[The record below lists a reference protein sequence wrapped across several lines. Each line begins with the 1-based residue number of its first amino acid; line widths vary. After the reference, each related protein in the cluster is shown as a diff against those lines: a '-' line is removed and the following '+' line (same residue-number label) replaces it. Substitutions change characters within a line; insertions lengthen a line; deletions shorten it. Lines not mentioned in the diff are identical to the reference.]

1 METRHTTD
9 TTDTTNA
16 SDTNQ
21 TMHGLDTESEQEPKL
36 LRWPKPA
43 GALQEFPEVAVELIA
58 PEKHANRGTINTV
71 PRAIAYVANILAAS
85 CVERAAIIMIN
96 ADCRPTGYSIVG
108 VGCGLSCRVSPAE
121 IARVCLL
128 SGTIQ
133 LILMHNHP
141 ACTDPEPS
149 SGDDATIQGLY
160 EILRQIGLVLVD
172 FVVVGTDAKFF
183 SYRENR
189 RTPFAFV
196 PTYTGWEHDDTKEKD
211 PEEDEDY
218 DGPDDG
224 QN

>member
-9 TTDTTNA
+9 TIDA

-21 TMHGLDTESEQEPKL
+21 TMHGRDTESEHEPKL

-43 GALQEFPEVAVELIA
+43 GELQEFGEVSVELVDPA
-58 PEKHANRGTINTV
+58 RRANRGNISTV
-71 PRAIAYVANILAAS
+71 PRAIAYVADILARS

-96 ADCRPTGYSIVG
+96 ADCVPTGYSIVG

-133 LILMHNHP
+133 LVLMHNHP

-160 EILRQIGLVLVD
+160 EILRQVGLVLVD
-172 FVVVGTDAKFF
+172 FVVVGTDGKFF

-189 RTPFAFV
+189 RTPFSHV
-196 PTYTGWEHDDTKEKD
+196 PTYTGWEHDEKEKD
-211 PEEDEDY
+211 PKEDEDY

>member
-9 TTDTTNA
+9 TTNA
-16 SDTNQ
+16 SDTSQ
-21 TMHGLDTESEQEPKL
+21 TMHGLDTEPDQKLKEPKL

-58 PEKHANRGTINTV
+58 PEKRANRGTINTV
-71 PRAIAYVANILAAS
+71 PRAIAYVADILSRS

-96 ADCRPTGYSIVG
+96 ADCVPTGYSIVG

-149 SGDDATIQGLY
+149 SGDDATVQGLY

-189 RTPFAFV
+189 RTPFSLV
-196 PTYTGWEHDDTKEKD
+196 PTYTGWEHDEKEKD

>member
-9 TTDTTNA
+9 TIDA

-21 TMHGLDTESEQEPKL
+21 TMHGRDTESEQEPKL

-43 GALQEFPEVAVELIA
+43 GELQEFGEVSVELVDPA
-58 PEKHANRGTINTV
+58 RRANRGNVNTV
-71 PRAIAYVANILAAS
+71 PRAIAYVADILSRS

-141 ACTDPEPS
+141 ACTDPQPS
-149 SGDDATIQGLY
+149 AGDDATIQGLY
-160 EILRQIGLVLVD
+160 EILRQVGLVLVD
-172 FVVVGTDAKFF
+172 FIVVGTDAKFF

-189 RTPFAFV
+189 RTPFALV
-196 PTYTGWEHDDTKEKD
+196 PTYTGWEHDEKEKD

>member
-9 TTDTTNA
+9 TTNA
-16 SDTNQ
+16 SDTSQ
-21 TMHGLDTESEQEPKL
+21 TMHGRDTESEHEPKL

-43 GALQEFPEVAVELIA
+43 GELQEFPEVCVELIA
-58 PEKHANRGTINTV
+58 PEKRANRGTINTV
-71 PRAIAYVANILAAS
+71 PRAIAYVADILSRS

-128 SGTIQ
+128 SGAIQ
-133 LILMHNHP
+133 LVLMHNHP
-141 ACTDPEPS
+141 VCTDPEPS

-160 EILRQIGLVLVD
+160 EILRQVGLVLVD
-172 FVVVGTDAKFF
+172 FVVVGTDGKFF

-189 RTPFAFV
+189 RTPFSHV
-196 PTYTGWEHDDTKEKD
+196 PTYTGWEHDEKEKD
-211 PEEDEDY
+211 PKEDEDY

>member
-1 METRHTTD
+1 METRH

-21 TMHGLDTESEQEPKL
+21 TMHGRDTESEQEPKL

-43 GALQEFPEVAVELIA
+43 GELQEFGEVSVELVDPA
-58 PEKHANRGTINTV
+58 RRANRGNVNTV
-71 PRAIAYVANILAAS
+71 PRAIAYVADILSRS

-133 LILMHNHP
+133 LVLMHNHP

-160 EILRQIGLVLVD
+160 EILRQVGLVLVD
-172 FVVVGTDAKFF
+172 FVVVGTDGKFF

-189 RTPFAFV
+189 RTPFSHV
-196 PTYTGWEHDDTKEKD
+196 PTYTGWEHDEKEKD

-224 QN
+224 QDQ

>member
-9 TTDTTNA
+9 TIDA

-21 TMHGLDTESEQEPKL
+21 TMHGRDTESEQEPKL

-43 GALQEFPEVAVELIA
+43 GELQEFGEVSVELVDPA
-58 PEKHANRGTINTV
+58 RRANRGNVNTV
-71 PRAIAYVANILAAS
+71 PRAIAYVADILSRS

-133 LILMHNHP
+133 LVLMHNHP

-160 EILRQIGLVLVD
+160 EILRQVGLVLVD
-172 FVVVGTDAKFF
+172 FVVVGTDGKFF

-189 RTPFAFV
+189 RTPFSHV
-196 PTYTGWEHDDTKEKD
+196 PTYTGWEHDEKEKD

-224 QN
+224 QDQ

>member
-1 METRHTTD
+1 METRH

-21 TMHGLDTESEQEPKL
+21 TMHGRDTESEQEPKL

-43 GALQEFPEVAVELIA
+43 GELPEFGEVSVELVDPA
-58 PEKHANRGTINTV
+58 RRANRGNISTV
-71 PRAIAYVANILAAS
+71 PRAIAYVADILSRS

-96 ADCRPTGYSIVG
+96 ADCVPTGYSIVG

-133 LILMHNHP
+133 LVLMHNHP

-160 EILRQIGLVLVD
+160 EILRQVGLVLVD
-172 FVVVGTDAKFF
+172 FVVVGTDGKFF

-189 RTPFAFV
+189 RTPFSHV
-196 PTYTGWEHDDTKEKD
+196 PTYTGWEHDEKEKD
-211 PEEDEDY
+211 PKEDEDY
-218 DGPDDG
+218 DGPDD
-224 QN
+224 

>member
-9 TTDTTNA
+9 TIDA
-16 SDTNQ
+16 SDTSQ
-21 TMHGLDTESEQEPKL
+21 TMHGRDTESEQEPKL

-43 GALQEFPEVAVELIA
+43 GALQEFGEVSVELVD
-58 PEKHANRGTINTV
+58 PVRRANRGNVNTV
-71 PRAIAYVANILAAS
+71 PRAIAYVADILSRS

-133 LILMHNHP
+133 LVLMHNHP

-160 EILRQIGLVLVD
+160 EILRQVGLVLVD
-172 FVVVGTDAKFF
+172 FIVVGTDGKFF

-189 RTPFAFV
+189 RTPFSHV
-196 PTYTGWEHDDTKEKD
+196 PTYTGWEHDEREKKD

-224 QN
+224 QDQ